1 MSKVAKYIMI
11 FFAGLFLLLTAL
23 LLYTQSASFKEKL
36 KVELIKLVEGQLEL
50 KLEIEKLDGNL
61 FHYVTLENIRLSK
74 SDSTVAEF
82 TSLKINYR
90 LIPLTSKTINV
101 DSLIIENPIINVWQN
116 KDSTWSLSQFVKAS
130 DRVEVQQSAPFSYS
144 INLGYL
150 GIKNGNISTQTF
162 STFIPEKTQHFNLIA
177 NGFYNTDNLRIQ
189 LKKLDFTSED
199 PSIVL
204 NQFSGI
210 FKRSS
215 AGIQLDSLILKTA
228 GSAANMSGEY
238 VSTQTMSTNVEANTI
253 DKNEISIFIPS
264 IKLNC
269 SPALKASFKTVND
282 SLTARVELKYKNE
295 SMLVEL
301 ALNPFSNLLNKT
313 EPLPYFATLSFIN
326 FNIENW
332 TDFNNEHILL
342 DGQIKINGSNL
353 FNYESRAKIAANLNG
368 SVYNQITFHT
378 LRLNGTYLNNS
389 LDASVKVGSYF
400 ANALVSGKLRNISKI
415 PEYDVN
421 IKTEDFD
428 VTAFI
433 PELEGTK
440 INGTI
445 QAKGRGFSV
454 DQLATNA
461 SLNLNKSIIYNY
473 PVDSLTAQLNLQKLQ
488 LKIDTFLLYVP
499 GAFAHGSG
507 DFNIDSLILESV
519 VYADIDSLTV
529 IDSIVELPV
538 KFESA
543 KARTILSGPVDKLKI
558 SGEVEIKNAE
568 GYSVK
573 FDRANSNYLVT
584 VDNDSINIWV
594 NSTATKVES
603 GPAILDTV
611 RVEMNYLD
619 PEVDLIVNAIWKDTV
634 DAKFSSKIRIGDT
647 LSFVV
652 PYFEAKT
659 FLSNYY
665 LDDTLKVTLAEKD
678 KFEIQNLKLKDHE
691 RSAFILSLDGVISTT
706 DTNYFELVVQ
716 QADLAQ
722 INQFLGEQDSLR
734 GLLNTNF
741 TLRGNSINPSI
752 EGGLEISDLMFGG
765 YELSKLY
772 ADFNYADQKGMAE
785 LRTPDLKELYA
796 SFSAPF
802 RAYFD
807 SLEFIFT
814 PPDTFDAH
822 VILDSLS
829 VSNAL
834 KDFIPNDSING
845 ILNVN
850 LKAHGDYE
858 NPLFYGKLEI
868 IDGHYT
874 NKEIGVKYDH
884 IQAAANFDGK
894 KVTLDTL
901 LVKQKSGLFSI
912 TGEVEFDSTIVKGNI
927 VSSSLTADANNF
939 FLAQHR
945 NYDILIDA
953 KTFVKTGNTNPEF
966 GGNIK
971 VIRSDIFLPAFM
983 SSNKGIDE
991 NNIPMLVEALNPKPD
1006 SVQLKIKTQKQIS
1019 KSEKIQEALLDKLTG
1034 KLNVE
1039 IPRNTW
1045 IKSDDMRIELR
1056 GDVDI
1061 VKTGPYFELFGN
1073 IDIVRGQ
1080 YILYG
1085 KKLKIQESQIIF
1097 QGGEKL
1103 DPNLNFIAEYVYRG
1117 SDKQKR
1123 YLELLITGKSS
1134 EPEIRFTLDGNE
1146 ITETDG
1152 ISILVFGAASDEIG
1166 YSGQNGLVGSIGTS
1180 AVASVITSQLS
1191 KTIGTQL
1198 NLDMIE
1204 VTATEN
1210 WQSAAFMVGKYITN
1224 DIFVMY
1230 QRGFGEVEGDE
1241 ITPETVTVEYE
1252 LNNIVFL
1259 RLQSGSSK
1267 TSGLDMILKF
1277 EQKKK

>member
-1 MSKVAKYIMI
+1 MSKAAKYIMF
-11 FFAGLFLLLTAL
+11 FFAGIFLLLTAL

-36 KVELIKLVEGQLEL
+36 KIQLIKLLEGQLEL

-61 FHYVTLENIRLSK
+61 FNYVTLENISLSK
-74 SDSTVAEF
+74 NDSTVAEF
-82 TSLKINYR
+82 TSLKMNYK
-90 LIPLTSKTINV
+90 LIPLTSKTIKV
-101 DSLIIENPIINVWQN
+101 DSLIIEKPLINLWQN
-116 KDSTWSLSQFVKAS
+116 KDSSWNFSHFVKTS
-130 DRVEVQQSAPFSYS
+130 DTVAVQQNEPFDYS

-150 GIKNGNISTQTF
+150 GIKNGNISAQSF
-162 STFIPEKTQHFNLIA
+162 SKLIPEKTQHFNLIA
-177 NGFYNTDNLRIQ
+177 NGLYNTDNLRIQ
-189 LKKLDFTSED
+189 LKKLDFSTEN

-204 NQFSGI
+204 TQLSGI

-215 AGIQLDSLILKTA
+215 AGIQLDSLMLKTA
-228 GSAANMSGEY
+228 GSDASLSGKY
-238 VSTQTMSTNVEANTI
+238 VSTQNMSVNVDANTI
-253 DKNEISIFIPS
+253 DKNEISIFVPS
-264 IKLNC
+264 IKLDC
-269 SPALKASFKTVND
+269 SPAIKASIKTVND
-282 SLTARVELKYKNE
+282 SLSARVEMKYKTE
-295 SMLVEL
+295 SVLIEL

-313 EPLPYFATLSFIN
+313 EPLPYFANLSFVN
-326 FNIENW
+326 FNVENW
-332 TDFNNEHILL
+332 TDFNIDHALL
-342 DGQIKINGSNL
+342 NGEIKINGTNL
-353 FNYESRAKIAANLNG
+353 LNYESRAKIAANLNG
-368 SVYNQITFHT
+368 SVYNQTTFHT
-378 LRLNGTYLNNS
+378 LRLNGIYLNNS
-389 LDASVKVGSYF
+389 LDARLKVGFDF
-400 ANALVSGKLRNISKI
+400 ANALVSGKLWNISKI

-421 IKTEDFD
+421 IKTEGFD
-428 VTAFI
+428 VSAFI
-433 PELEGTK
+433 PELERTK

-445 QAKGRGFSV
+445 RAKGRGFSV

-461 SLNLNKSIIYNY
+461 SLDLQKSIIYNY
-473 PVDSLTAQLNLQKLQ
+473 PVDSLTAQLNFKKLQ
-488 LKIDTFLLYVP
+488 LEIDTFQLYVP
-499 GAFAHGSG
+499 GTFASGSG
-507 DFNIDSLILESV
+507 DFDIDSLILESV
-519 VYADIDSLTV
+519 VYSDINSLTV
-529 IDSIVELPV
+529 IDSMVELPV

-543 KARTILSGPVDKLKI
+543 KARTVLSGPVDKLKI
-558 SGEVEIKNAE
+558 GGEVEVKNAE
-568 GYSVK
+568 AYSLK
-573 FDRANSNYLVT
+573 FDRANSKYRLT
-584 VDNDSINIWV
+584 LDNDSINVWV
-594 NSTATKVES
+594 NTTATKVES
-603 GPAILDTV
+603 GRAFLDTV
-611 RVEMNYLD
+611 KVEMNYLY
-619 PEVDLIVNAIWKDTV
+619 PEVDLIVNAIWKDTI
-634 DAKFSSKIRIGDT
+634 DAKFSSKIKIGDT
-647 LSFVV
+647 LSFEV
-652 PYFEAKT
+652 PNFEAKT

-665 LDDTLKVTLAEKD
+665 LEDTLKVTFAEKN
-678 KFEIQNLKLKDHE
+678 KFEIQNLKLKDHK
-691 RSAFILSLDGVISTT
+691 RSDFILSLDGMISSA
-706 DTNYFELVVQ
+706 DTNHFELAVHQV
-716 QADLAQ
+716 DLAQ
-722 INQFLGEQDSLR
+722 INQFLGEKDALR

-741 TLRGNSINPSI
+741 VLRGNSINPSI

-772 ADFNYADQKGMAE
+772 ADFNYADQKGNVE
-785 LRTPDLKELYA
+785 LRTPDVKELYA

-807 SLEFIFT
+807 SLEFRFT
-814 PPDTFDAH
+814 PPDTFDAQLN
-822 VILDSLS
+822 LDSLL

-834 KDFIPNDSING
+834 KEFIPNDSING

-858 NPLFYGKLEI
+858 NPLFYGKLKI
-868 IDGHYT
+868 INGYYT

-884 IQAAANFDGK
+884 IQAAASFDGK

-901 LVKQKSGLFSI
+901 LVKQKAGLFSI

-927 VSSSLTADANNF
+927 VSSSLTADASNF

-953 KTFVKTGNTNPEF
+953 KTFVKSGNNNPEF
-966 GGNIK
+966 GGKIK

-983 SSNKGIDE
+983 SDGKTLDVNDV
-991 NNIPMLVEALNPKPD
+991 PMLVEAVYPKPD

-1019 KSEKIQEALLDKLTG
+1019 KTEKIKAALLDNLTG
-1034 KLNVE
+1034 KLKVE

-1073 IDIVRGQ
+1073 IDIARGQ
-1080 YILYG
+1080 YVLYG

-1152 ISILVFGAASDEIG
+1152 ISILVFGATSNEIG

-1180 AVASVITSQLS
+1180 AIASVITSQLS

-1198 NLDMIE
+1198 NLDIIE

-1252 LNNIVFL
+1252 LNNVVFL